1 MPNNPD
7 GIINIKCSDC
17 GEVICKQQYAGFST
31 ALCVKCQHNREVL
44 EAELK
49 KIKEAKKKK

>member
-1 MPNNPD
+1 MPNNPE
-7 GIINIKCSDC
+7 GIISIKCSDC

-49 KIKEAKKKK
+49 KIKEAKKK